1 MEFPLKNMENKRMLS
16 QMHFNSTNW
25 NNALLPKPNENA
37 KCMTSRNQ
45 AIPGTC
51 YMHHLLSYVTALD

>member
-1 MEFPLKNMENKRMLS
+1 
-16 QMHFNSTNW
+16 
-25 NNALLPKPNENA
+25 LLPKPNENA